1 MSTSA
6 QEARRPASF
15 AASLRGDT
23 ASSPGGGKGRADARA
38 VQRAALRDLGASA
51 RAGEESEE
59 SFEYVLE
66 GLELVKRKK
75 PRLVRRDAEQLC
87 QLGLDLKPYFLDK
100 TLAEWEQRI
109 GRLEQ
114 KANVLAPELVALSMT
129 LHERALELVH
139 TKLKKYLAVESRMLD
154 LVAEA
159 KAQAAPPLL

>member
-1 MSTSA
+1 M
-6 QEARRPASF
+6 
-15 AASLRGDT
+15 
-23 ASSPGGGKGRADARA
+23 
-38 VQRAALRDLGASA
+38 
-51 RAGEESEE
+51 
-59 SFEYVLE
+59 LE

-139 TKLKKYLAVESRMLD
+139 TKLKKYLAIESRMLD

-159 KAQAAPPLL
+159 KAHASPAL